1 MFKFFQFLWEHR
13 QNILFLLLVLLSLSA
28 LSMSSRQRFQMARS
42 INRSVLTPLQ
52 MVSARVD
59 YYIHLKQENESLRK
73 SSFLMALEVYRL
85 EEVKRQNERLE
96 SLLGFVQR
104 APVEFV
110 ACRVISGGLGES
122 ANIFVIDKGSNHGLT
137 VNLPVLVPE
146 GMVGK
151 TIEVDSRSAV
161 VQLYTHPDFRIS
173 VKPSGK
179 EERMIAGAGPNG
191 QLSLYN
197 IPIRSNLEK
206 GDLIVSSGMGGIFPK
221 GIPVGRVVD
230 LKREEERGIQMRAE
244 LDPVVVL
251 DRVSEVIVLIDRDF
265 VSPEGD
271 LMFEAA
277 DSLTNLWNGQ

>member
-28 LSMSSRQRFQMARS
+28 LSMSSRQRFQIARS

-52 MVSARVD
+52 IVSARVD
-59 YYIHLKQENESLRK
+59 YYVHLKQENESLRK
-73 SSFLMALEVYRL
+73 SSFLLALEVYRL

-110 ACRVISGGLGES
+110 ACRVVSGGLGES

-146 GMVGK
+146 GLVGK
-151 TIEVDSRSAV
+151 TIEVDSRSTV

-179 EERMIAGAGPNG
+179 EERMIAGAGPGG

-197 IPIRSNLEK
+197 VPIRSNLEN